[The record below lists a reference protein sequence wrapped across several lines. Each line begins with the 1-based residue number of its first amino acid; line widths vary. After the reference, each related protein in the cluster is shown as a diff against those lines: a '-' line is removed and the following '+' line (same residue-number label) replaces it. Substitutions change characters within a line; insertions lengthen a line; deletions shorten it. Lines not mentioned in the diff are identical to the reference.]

1 MYYSFCYVSIQTN
14 KNMLSVNIPVYN
26 VEITDLVLQLRNQ
39 AEKLEIPYEIR
50 IYDDGSQVWF
60 KEQNRKIAGLSNVI
74 YSELEKNVGRAVIR
88 NQMGHDSAFQYLLF
102 IDADSKLVSDNYLA
116 SYREHVRENVVLC
129 GGTVYSSQKPA
140 DPQKLLRWYYGTS
153 REAVPAGKRNLKKG
167 FIITSNNFLIERR
180 VFEQIRFREN
190 IRDYGHEDTLLG
202 YDLFMANVEI
212 CHICNPVEHSGL
224 EDAEIFLQK
233 TRTALKNL
241 RFINEMILAGD
252 KVFMDKVHF
261 LNRYRQISRIVS
273 PAILRLFFRLFSRRL
288 ERNLTGQHPRLFLFD
303 LYKLCVYAGLNK
315 VQENT

>member
-1 MYYSFCYVSIQTN
+1 
-14 KNMLSVNIPVYN
+14 MLSVNIPVYN
-26 VEITDLVLQLRNQ
+26 VEITDLVLQLKNQ

-74 YSELEKNVGRAVIR
+74 YFELEENVGRAVIR
-88 NQMGHDSAFQYLLF
+88 NQMGLDSAFEFLLF

-116 SYREHVRENVVLC
+116 SYLEHVRENGVLC

-140 DPQKLLRWYYGTS
+140 DPQKLLRWYYGS
-153 REAVPAGKRNLKKG
+153 RREAVPSGKRNQKKG
-167 FIITSNNFLIERR
+167 FIITSNNFLIEKR
-180 VFEQIRFREN
+180 VFEHIRFREN

-202 YDLFMANVEI
+202 YDLFMANIKI
-212 CHICNPVEHSGL
+212 CHIDNPVEHTGL
-224 EDAEIFLQK
+224 EDADIFLQK

-241 RFINEMILAGD
+241 RLISERMVYGD

-261 LNRYRQISRIVS
+261 LNRYRQIYRMVS
-273 PAILRLFFRLFSRRL
+273 PAILRLFFRFFSRKL

-303 LYKLCVYAGLNK
+303 LYKLGVYAGLNK